1 MKKNSSKNPDPHEAG
16 APPKCSLPV
25 YNKIIERE
33 GGDKFTCP
41 NARCKCNTCE
51 KKSCTWMKCSLEG
64 VNKPCWFALRA
75 LVQDYTEKDIRRA
88 KRRARKI

>member
-16 APPKCSLPV
+16 PPPKCSLPV

-51 KKSCTWMKCSLEG
+51 KKSCMGCSLES

-75 LVQDYTEKDIRRA
+75 LVLDYMEKDIRRA